1 MMNTYQCKSDI
12 ISVNEKEKLLSEAR
26 NYKYVNYMPDE
37 GPEAGLEFI
46 STLNERNKN
55 SIPIDTVK
63 QFINRINPQ
72 CNFFIATFIKFAS
85 KANIY
90 IHKDDHLGRSSSIT
104 WALQPS
110 LENFSPVKYY
120 NEDQTFNESVYYE
133 SNPLIISTR
142 NWHSCE
148 NPYKE
153 DRYTFQLC
161 YYNNIEELAELD
173 KKGEL
178 FKY

>member
-12 ISVNEKEKLLSEAR
+12 ISVSEKEKLLAEAR
-26 NYKYVNYMPDE
+26 TYNYVNYITDKGTP
-37 GPEAGLEFI
+37 AGLEFI
-46 STLNERNKN
+46 STLNERNKD
-55 SIPIDTVK
+55 SIPINTVN

-85 KANIY
+85 KANIF
-90 IHKDDHLGRSSSIT
+90 IHKDNHLGRSSSIT
-104 WALQPS
+104 WALYPN

-120 NEDQTFNESVYYE
+120 DEEQSFNESVYYE

-142 NWHSCE
+142 NYHSCE
-148 NPYKE
+148 NLYKE

-161 YYNNIEELAELD
+161 YYNSIEELAELD

-178 FKY
+178 FNG